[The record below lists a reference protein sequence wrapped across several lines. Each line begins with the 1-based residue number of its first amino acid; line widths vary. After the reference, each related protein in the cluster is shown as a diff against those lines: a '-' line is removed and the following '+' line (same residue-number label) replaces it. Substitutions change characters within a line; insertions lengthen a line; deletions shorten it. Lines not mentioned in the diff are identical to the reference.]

1 MGTIWRA
8 VFFFYAVFMLFS
20 VWLALFFAA
29 WAISISPGP
38 GAVAS
43 MAAGLRYG
51 MWPGVALVA
60 GLIFGYSLQFVISII
75 GVAAMIK
82 TSLIL
87 FEVIKWIGVTYLIYL
102 GIKQYRSPVSM
113 VRVDVSE
120 MPSSTASKLFLQ
132 GFLVDITNPKAAIFL
147 LAVIPQFV
155 DTTKP
160 LLLQYVSIWFTL
172 CAVDLVI
179 MLGYAALAANL
190 VKLLKNPHTTA
201 RINKIFGFCF
211 ILAAL
216 TMAFMSV

>member
-1 MGTIWRA
+1 
-8 VFFFYAVFMLFS
+8 MLLS
-20 VWLALFFAA
+20 VWLTLFFAA
-29 WAISISPGP
+29 WAISLSPGP

-51 MWPGVALVA
+51 MWPGSALVC
-60 GLIFGYSLQFVISII
+60 GLIFGYSVQFVISII

-82 TSLIL
+82 TSLLL
-87 FEVIKWIGVTYLIYL
+87 FEVIKWIGVSYLVYL
-102 GIKQYRSPVSM
+102 GVKQYRSPVSM
-113 VRVDVSE
+113 VRVDVSR
-120 MPSSTASKLFLQ
+120 MPASTAGKLFLQ

-155 DTTKP
+155 DTDKP
-160 LLLQYVSIWFTL
+160 LLIQYVIIWFTL

-201 RINKIFGFCF
+201 KINKIFGLCF

>member
-1 MGTIWRA
+1 
-8 VFFFYAVFMLFS
+8 MLLS

-51 MWPGVALVA
+51 MWPGAALIF
-60 GLIFGYSLQFVISII
+60 GLIFGYTIQFIISVI
-75 GVAAMIK
+75 GVAAIIK
-82 TSLIL
+82 TSPIL
-87 FEVIKWIGVTYLIYL
+87 FELIKWIGVTYLTYL
-102 GIKQYRSPVSM
+102 GVKQYRSPVSM
-113 VRVDVSE
+113 VRVDVSQ
-120 MPSSTASKLFLQ
+120 MPTSTTSKLFLQ
-132 GFLVDITNPKAAIFL
+132 GVLVDITNPKAAIFL

-155 DTTKP
+155 DMDRP
-160 LLLQYVSIWFTL
+160 LLLQYVLICVTL

-201 RINKIFGFCF
+201 RINKLFGICF

-216 TMAFMSV
+216 TMAFMNV

>member
-1 MGTIWRA
+1 M
-8 VFFFYAVFMLFS
+8 VFS
-20 VWLALFFAA
+20 VWLALFLAA

-51 MWPGVALVA
+51 MWPGAALVC
-60 GLIFGYSLQFVISII
+60 GLIVGYTIQFIISVV
-75 GVAAMIK
+75 GVAAVIK
-82 TSLIL
+82 TSPLL
-87 FEVIKWIGVTYLIYL
+87 FEIIKWVGVSYLIYL

-113 VRVDVSE
+113 IRVDVSN
-120 MPSSTASKLFLQ
+120 MPSATAGKLFMQ

-155 DTTKP
+155 DPTGP
-160 LLLQYVSIWFTL
+160 LMLQYVLICLTL

-179 MLGYAALAANL
+179 MLGYVALAANL
-190 VKLLKNPHTTA
+190 VKLLKNPHITA
-201 RINKIFGFCF
+201 RINKIFGVCF

-216 TMAFMSV
+216 SMAFMNV

>member
-1 MGTIWRA
+1 M
-8 VFFFYAVFMLFS
+8 VFS
-20 VWLALFFAA
+20 VWLALFLAA

-51 MWPGVALVA
+51 MWPGAALVC
-60 GLIFGYSLQFVISII
+60 GLIVGYTIQFIISVV
-75 GVAAMIK
+75 GVAAVIK
-82 TSLIL
+82 TSPLL
-87 FEVIKWIGVTYLIYL
+87 FEIIKWVGVSYLIYL

-113 VRVDVSE
+113 IRVDVSN
-120 MPSSTASKLFLQ
+120 MPSATAGKLFMQ

-155 DTTKP
+155 DPTRP
-160 LLLQYVSIWFTL
+160 LMLQYVLICLTL

-179 MLGYAALAANL
+179 MLGYVALAANL
-190 VKLLKNPHTTA
+190 VKLLKNPHITA
-201 RINKIFGFCF
+201 RINKIFGVCF

-216 TMAFMSV
+216 SMAFMNV

>member
-1 MGTIWRA
+1 MI
-8 VFFFYAVFMLFS
+8 FS
-20 VWLALFFAA
+20 VWLALFLAA

-51 MWPGVALVA
+51 MWPGAALVC
-60 GLIFGYSLQFVISII
+60 GLIVGYTIQFIISVV
-75 GVAAMIK
+75 GVAAVIK
-82 TSLIL
+82 TSPLL
-87 FEVIKWIGVTYLIYL
+87 FEIIKWVGVSYLIYL

-113 VRVDVSE
+113 IRVDVSN
-120 MPSSTASKLFLQ
+120 MPSATAGKLFMQ

-155 DTTKP
+155 DPTRP
-160 LLLQYVSIWFTL
+160 LMLQYVLICLTL

-179 MLGYAALAANL
+179 MLGYVALAANL
-190 VKLLKNPHTTA
+190 VKLLKNPHITA
-201 RINKIFGFCF
+201 RINKIFGVCF

-216 TMAFMSV
+216 SMAFMNV

>member
-1 MGTIWRA
+1 
-8 VFFFYAVFMLFS
+8 MLLS
-20 VWLALFFAA
+20 VWLTLFFAA
-29 WAISISPGP
+29 WAISLSPGP

-51 MWPGVALVA
+51 MWPGSALVC
-60 GLIFGYSLQFVISII
+60 GLIFGYSVQFVISII

-82 TSLIL
+82 TSLLL
-87 FEVIKWIGVTYLIYL
+87 FEVIKWIGVSYLVYL
-102 GIKQYRSPVSM
+102 GVKQYRSPVSM
-113 VRVDVSE
+113 VRVDVSR
-120 MPSSTASKLFLQ
+120 MPASTAGKLFLQ

-155 DTTKP
+155 DTDKP
-160 LLLQYVSIWFTL
+160 LLIQYVIIWFTL

-201 RINKIFGFCF
+201 RINKIFGLCF

>member
-1 MGTIWRA
+1 
-8 VFFFYAVFMLFS
+8 MLLS
-20 VWLALFFAA
+20 VWLTLFFAA
-29 WAISISPGP
+29 WAISLSPGP

-51 MWPGVALVA
+51 MWPGSALVI
-60 GLIFGYSLQFVISII
+60 GLIGGYSVQFIISII

-82 TSLIL
+82 TSMLL
-87 FEVIKWIGVTYLIYL
+87 FTVIKWVGVTYLVYL
-102 GIKQYRSPVSM
+102 GVKQYRSPVSM
-113 VRVDVSE
+113 VRVDVSK
-120 MPSSTASKLFLQ
+120 MPASTAGKLFLQ

-155 DTTKP
+155 DTSKP
-160 LLLQYVSIWFTL
+160 LLIQYVIIWFTL

-179 MLGYAALAANL
+179 MLGYAALATNL
-190 VKLLKNPHTTA
+190 VKFLKNPHTTA
-201 RINKIFGFCF
+201 KINKIFGLCF

>member
-1 MGTIWRA
+1 
-8 VFFFYAVFMLFS
+8 MLLS

-51 MWPGVALVA
+51 MWPGSALIF
-60 GLIFGYSLQFVISII
+60 GLIFGYSLQFVISVI
-75 GVAAMIK
+75 GVAAIIQA
-82 TSLIL
+82 SPIL
-87 FEVIKWIGVTYLIYL
+87 FEVLKWIGVSYLIYL
-102 GIKQYRSPVSM
+102 GVKQYRSPVSM

-120 MPSSTASKLFLQ
+120 MPSSTAGKLFLQ

-155 DTTKP
+155 DTANP
-160 LLLQYVSIWFTL
+160 LLLQYVIICLTL
-172 CAVDLVI
+172 CLVDLVI
-179 MLGYAALAANL
+179 MLAYAGLAANL
-190 VKLLKNPHTTA
+190 VRLLKNPHITA
-201 RINKIFGFCF
+201 RINKIFGVCF

-216 TMAFMSV
+216 TMAFMNV